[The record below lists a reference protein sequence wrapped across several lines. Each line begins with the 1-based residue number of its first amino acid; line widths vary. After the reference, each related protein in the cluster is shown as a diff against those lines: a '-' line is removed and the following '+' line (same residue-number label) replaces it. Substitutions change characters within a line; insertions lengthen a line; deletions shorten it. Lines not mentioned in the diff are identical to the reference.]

1 MNDKWSPREV
11 VHRDYS
17 SHPPAYAP
25 G

>member
-25 G
+25 